1 MLGVCIPTPPKS
13 QHPKNDAT
21 NQLPTMWIGHTF
33 NCPTPHPTSFATL
46 LPSLLL
52 MFLMDPCTTHR
63 GIRGIPQRQVAR
75 HLLQEARSVATCEV
89 GKMGKIETFKPS
101 IIGKMVLPLEMVTI
115 KAMTRLLTGTTI
127 FPMIQTLQTWKDGNV
142 SKKNEEI
149 NDLHSKLSTISIFQ
163 LLLNS
168 CYLIEK
174 TSTK

>member
-1 MLGVCIPTPPKS
+1 MK
-13 QHPKNDAT
+13 
-21 NQLPTMWIGHTF
+21 
-33 NCPTPHPTSFATL
+33 
-46 LPSLLL
+46 
-52 MFLMDPCTTHR
+52 
-63 GIRGIPQRQVAR
+63 
-75 HLLQEARSVATCEV
+75 
-89 GKMGKIETFKPS
+89 
-101 IIGKMVLPLEMVTI
+101 
-115 KAMTRLLTGTTI
+115 GTTI